1 MYEAG
6 LGKVMSEGENAPEAP
21 ADSTETSAAAL
32 EKDKHA
38 FREKNGKLHTRLYLA
53 TPACPDGFSSTAH

>member
-1 MYEAG
+1 MYEVG
-6 LGKVMSEGENAPEAP
+6 LGKVMSGTEKASEAP

-38 FREKNGKLHTRLYLA
+38 FREKNGKLLSLIHI
-53 TPACPDGFSSTAH
+53 